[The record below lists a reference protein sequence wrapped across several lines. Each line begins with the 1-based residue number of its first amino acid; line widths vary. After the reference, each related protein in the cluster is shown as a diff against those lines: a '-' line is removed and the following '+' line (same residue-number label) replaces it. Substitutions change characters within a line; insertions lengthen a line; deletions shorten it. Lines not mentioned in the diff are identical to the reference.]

1 MGEQDTGKQDT
12 RTHGT
17 GSRGV
22 GGNAD
27 GIGDGAVLDATGRSR
42 DEWFALLDEAGAT
55 GWKHQA
61 IASWLVTEHGVDSW
75 WAQGV
80 TVGYEQARGI
90 RLPGQRQ
97 DGTFEVSV
105 TRTIAGDVEP
115 ALRALAAVVTAQ
127 TGVEPLALNLG
138 AKYPTARF
146 PLDGGEF
153 LLASA
158 SARGAGKTSIGLV
171 RGRMAH
177 GDDLAG
183 AKQTLRSW
191 LGDVTVDAVG

>member
-1 MGEQDTGKQDT
+1 MGTQ
-12 RTHGT
+12 GT
-17 GSRGV
+17 GNQGV

-27 GIGDGAVLDATGRSR
+27 GIGDDAVVSATGRSR
-42 DEWFALLDEAGAT
+42 AEWFALLDAAGAA
-55 GWKHQA
+55 GWKHQE
-61 IASWLVTEHGVDSW
+61 IATWLVQDQGVDGW

-90 RLPGQRQ
+90 RVPGQRQ

-105 TRTIAGDVEP
+105 TRTIAGEVEP
-115 ALRALAAVVTAQ
+115 ALRALAAVVTAR
-127 TGVEPLALNLG
+127 TGVEPLALNLS

-146 PLDGGEF
+146 PLEGGEF

-171 RGRMAH
+171 RGRMPN
-177 GDDLAG
+177 GDDLAEV
-183 AKQTLRSW
+183 KPTLREW
-191 LGDVTVDAVG
+191 LGAVAVDGVG

>member
-1 MGEQDTGKQDT
+1 MGKQDT
-12 RTHGT
+12 GARADGD
-17 GSRGV
+17 RGV
-22 GGNAD
+22 GGNAA
-27 GIGDGAVLDATGRSR
+27 GIGDDAVLGATGRPR

-61 IASWLVTEHGVDSW
+61 IANWLVTEHGVDSW
-75 WAQGV
+75 WAQAV
-80 TVGYEQARGI
+80 TVGFEQARGI

-105 TRTIAGDVEP
+105 TRTISGDVEP

-127 TGVEPLALNLG
+127 TGVEPLALNLA

-146 PLDGGEF
+146 PLGGGEF

-158 SARGAGKTSIGLV
+158 SVRGAGKTSIGLV
-171 RGRMAH
+171 HGRMAN
-177 GDDLAG
+177 GDDLAD

-191 LGDVTVDAVG
+191 LAAVTVDEVG

>member
-1 MGEQDTGKQDT
+1 MGTQGTGEQGAA
-12 RTHGT
+12 G
-17 GSRGV
+17 RGV

-27 GIGDGAVLDATGRSR
+27 GIGDDAVVSATGKTR
-42 DEWFALLDEAGAT
+42 DEWFALLDDAGAT

-61 IASWLVTEHGVDSW
+61 IATWLARDQGVDPW

-115 ALRALAAVVTAQ
+115 ALRALAVVVTAQ
-127 TGVEPLALNLG
+127 TGVEPLALNLE

-146 PLDGGEF
+146 TLEGGEF

-171 RGRMAH
+171 RGRMPN
-177 GDDLAG
+177 GDDLADVK
-183 AKQTLRSW
+183 ATLRSW
-191 LGDVTVDAVG
+191 LDSVTVEAVG

>member
-1 MGEQDTGKQDT
+1 MGTQGTGKDA
-12 RTHGT
+12 
-17 GSRGV
+17 V
-22 GGNAD
+22 GGSVD
-27 GIGDGAVLDATGRSR
+27 GIGDDAVVSATGKSR
-42 DEWFALLDEAGAT
+42 DEWFALLDAAGAAE
-55 GWKHQA
+55 WKHQA
-61 IASWLVTEHGVDSW
+61 IATWLARDQGVDPW
-75 WAQGV
+75 WAQGI

-115 ALRALAAVVTAQ
+115 ALRALAAVVTAR
-127 TGVEPLALNLG
+127 TGVEPLALNLA

-146 PLDGGEF
+146 PLEGGEF

-171 RGRMAH
+171 RGRLPN
-177 GDDLAG
+177 GDHLAEIK
-183 AKQTLRSW
+183 ATLRSW
-191 LGDVTVDAVG
+191 LGAVTVDAVG

>member
-1 MGEQDTGKQDT
+1 MGASADN
-12 RTHGT
+12 
-17 GSRGV
+17 V
-22 GGNAD
+22 GD
-27 GIGDGAVLDATGRSR
+27 DAVVSATGRSR
-42 DEWFALLDEAGAT
+42 AEWFALLDAAGAT

-61 IASWLVTEHGVDSW
+61 IANWLVAEQGIDPW

-90 RLPGQRQ
+90 RVPGQRQ

-127 TGVEPLALNLG
+127 TGVEPLSLNLA

-146 PLDGGEF
+146 PLAGGEF

-158 SARGAGKTSIGLV
+158 SPRSAGKTSIGLV
-171 RGRMAH
+171 HGRMAS

-183 AKQTLRSW
+183 AKATLRGW
-191 LGDVTVDAVG
+191 LDTVTVESVG

>member
-1 MGEQDTGKQDT
+1 MGTQGA
-12 RTHGT
+12 
-17 GSRGV
+17 GSQAAAGGGV
-22 GGNAD
+22 GGSAD
-27 GIGDGAVLDATGRSR
+27 GIGDDAVVSATGTSR
-42 DEWFALLDEAGAT
+42 GDWFALLDAAGAA

-61 IASWLVTEHGVDSW
+61 IATWLARDQGVDPW
-75 WAQGV
+75 WAQGI

-90 RLPGQRQ
+90 RAPGQRQ

-127 TGVEPLALNLG
+127 TGVEPLALNLA

-146 PLDGGEF
+146 PLEGGEF

-171 RGRMAH
+171 RGRMPN
-177 GDDLAG
+177 GDDLAE
-183 AKQTLRSW
+183 AKETLRGW
-191 LGDVTVDAVG
+191 LGAVAVDAVG